1 MRTLCLRPLI
11 TCLMP
16 VSFSQQV
23 LALTLKEAR
32 LEWRLKYALGGIALY
47 LLAVVLLI
55 YLTFEQLEDRVW
67 VLLFWMA
74 VLFTAANA
82 VARSFL
88 MESEGRK
95 LYYYTMA
102 SAEAVILS
110 KIIYNFVLMMILAL
124 AGLGLFAA
132 MMGFPPE
139 RPGLFLATVVLG
151 SGAFSLVFTMVSAIA
166 AGASNSGT
174 LVAILGFPV
183 LVPVIRLLTALS
195 MLSLMPLQVAST
207 GLTPGQGLLLLAG
220 IDVMVLAFAMV
231 LFPYLWRD

>member
-1 MRTLCLRPLI
+1 
-11 TCLMP
+11 MP
-16 VSFSQQV
+16 VSFFQQV
-23 LALTLKEAR
+23 LALTVKEAR

-47 LLAVVLLI
+47 LLAVILLI

-82 VARSFL
+82 VAKSFL
-88 MESEGRK
+88 MESDGRK
-95 LYYYTMA
+95 LYYYTVA
-102 SAEAVILS
+102 SAEAVMLS
-110 KIIYNFVLMMILAL
+110 KIIYNFCLMMILSL
-124 AGLGLFAA
+124 VGLGLFSA

-139 RPGLFLATVVLG
+139 RPWLFVATVVLG

-195 MLSLMPLQVAST
+195 MLSLLPLNVASA

-220 IDVMVLAFAMV
+220 IDVLVLAFAMV